1 MTDRGCLACLHRSHV
16 LRCAHTST
24 NACLSLCKSRSPS
37 QTDRAMLRLR
47 RRIVCCKRPPSHS
60 LLLPSRGLPPALAAA
75 HWRRLRRGTGGAR
88 SLLASSPGPGQ
99 PGVCAAGRGPS
110 PRPRRFQVQSCLH
123 SQARPL
129 HSPLPRHAHAPA
141 GQCRPPQ
148 PSLGRYHALQARPG
162 QRPSAWGSP
171 GETGLPAT
179 SAFQSPGPRAGKVLR
194 CGRRS
199 RGAVHPRD
207 TERQVP
213 SSLSPLQFPSTPL
226 PAGSVAASAAHRCA
240 PGSTAWL
247 TRLSGSTDSRRP
259 GHPGL
264 ASPCLARPSLP
275 ATPDPS
281 PPAYPPPCLTARVPP
296 SATFTRPI
304 SEHPARHNLDALVH
318 PHLPSATAS
327 LVAIPQSRRG
337 LGSSPHGK
345 ETHRSARGRRD
356 SSPVVAAALPD
367 SLLSFGASSSR
378 LIPRAPVASPELCGL
393 TARLPRISAETRVDD
408 EPPLVI
414 VSPTVS
420 RRGQRLLAS
429 PDALELIRADHVAWT
444 ALFLLA

>member
-1 MTDRGCLACLHRSHV
+1 M
-16 LRCAHTST
+16 
-24 NACLSLCKSRSPS
+24 
-37 QTDRAMLRLR
+37 
-47 RRIVCCKRPPSHS
+47 
-60 LLLPSRGLPPALAAA
+60 
-75 HWRRLRRGTGGAR
+75 
-88 SLLASSPGPGQ
+88 
-99 PGVCAAGRGPS
+99 
-110 PRPRRFQVQSCLH
+110 
-123 SQARPL
+123 
-129 HSPLPRHAHAPA
+129 
-141 GQCRPPQ
+141 
-148 PSLGRYHALQARPG
+148 
-162 QRPSAWGSP
+162 
-171 GETGLPAT
+171 
-179 SAFQSPGPRAGKVLR
+179 
-194 CGRRS
+194 
-199 RGAVHPRD
+199 HPRD

-318 PHLPSATAS
+318 PHLPSATAP